1 MDVPPTSTSYLLERT
16 HAVSTFPSRVVPLVK
31 GVVMGK
37 QKCQC
42 SVVSLTYLGV
52 HVGIELQ

>member
-1 MDVPPTSTSYLLERT
+1 MDVPPTSYLLERT